1 MWRRQGSK
9 AAGAAAAVLLL
20 MLAAHAAN
28 PAAAQPP
35 SQQQLDEL
43 SAQCPVSVRYEM
55 SLGQGQ
61 AAAPQ
66 VPIFVASVTL
76 QNSEN
81 VRPSAPP
88 PLQPLVTVVCDCVSC
103 MHVCT
108 ALELWLQWQDLPA
121 ESGGVAHPPTHPAA
135 YLPTCRLPAVHD

>member
-1 MWRRQGSK
+1 MRRRQRSK
-9 AAGAAAAVLLL
+9 VADAAATVVLLL
-20 MLAAHAAN
+20 ALAAHAAR
-28 PAAAQPP
+28 PVAAQPP

-76 QNSEN
+76 QNNAN
-81 VRPSAPP
+81 VSAARH
-88 PLQPLVTVVCDCVSC
+88 CRCSC
-103 MHVCT
+103 I
-108 ALELWLQWQDLPA
+108 
-121 ESGGVAHPPTHPAA
+121 PAA
-135 YLPTCRLPAVHD
+135 GHTRVGACCIGDARVLVWQ